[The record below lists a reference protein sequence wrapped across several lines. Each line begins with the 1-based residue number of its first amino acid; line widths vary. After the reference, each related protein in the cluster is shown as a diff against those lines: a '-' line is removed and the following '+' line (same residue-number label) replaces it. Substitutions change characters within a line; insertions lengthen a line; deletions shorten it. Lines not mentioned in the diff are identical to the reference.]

1 MEYYSSS
8 GGFLH
13 ELRVLLPRYSSSRVA
28 LRPQKTTNERGR
40 RSADCVLLF
49 LPTSYP
55 LPPLTPSNFSTSTS
69 YIFSRPPLSLAFPSP
84 TPTLP
89 ILSLSFSYSLP
100 LVRYWFPLADS
111 HEGKRQATRYG
122 YLRQWEGNHRMYREY
137 AFSKFQ
143 RFNIPA
149 VENDP
154 VRHFLALNGCR
165 ALCTALE
172 RCRAL
177 LYVCH
182 V

>member
-1 MEYYSSS
+1 MRGITVVVIARKTHAVRATDGTDQPVLACVTDRALPVITSVMEYYSSS

-49 LPTSYP
+49 LPTSY
-55 LPPLTPSNFSTSTS
+55 LLSPLTPSNFSTSTS

-100 LVRYWFPLADS
+100 LVRY
-111 HEGKRQATRYG
+111 
-122 YLRQWEGNHRMYREY
+122 
-137 AFSKFQ
+137 
-143 RFNIPA
+143 
-149 VENDP
+149 
-154 VRHFLALNGCR
+154 
-165 ALCTALE
+165 
-172 RCRAL
+172 
-177 LYVCH
+177 
-182 V
+182 